1 MDPLSNAVASLSAL
15 VDPNIGYALENI
27 NKVWMSIFTLVLNLL
42 FKVVFGCISDCIK
55 EHITST
61 QDFTAHK
68 IGEIVQ
74 MLRASIKKET
84 LESYIVSNDVE
95 SQITNVEDSLL
106 IIIATVFK
114 YKNSNCLYETI
125 SNEEKKVFLQSLVN
139 LTNHNKKDNSTMSGK
154 MLSNLRSVV
163 LKFKNENSG
172 FSNALHTIQQQHNI
186 VPEEK
191 DLIEHVKKTITVLS
205 FLPFDKDMYAA
216 SIPIL
221 FPRREE
227 VDDVRIEIN
236 NAA

>member
-1 MDPLSNAVASLSAL
+1 
-15 VDPNIGYALENI
+15 
-27 NKVWMSIFTLVLNLL
+27 
-42 FKVVFGCISDCIK
+42 
-55 EHITST
+55 
-61 QDFTAHK
+61 
-68 IGEIVQ
+68 
-74 MLRASIKKET
+74 
-84 LESYIVSNDVE
+84 
-95 SQITNVEDSLL
+95 
-106 IIIATVFK
+106 
-114 YKNSNCLYETI
+114 
-125 SNEEKKVFLQSLVN
+125 
-139 LTNHNKKDNSTMSGK
+139 MSGK